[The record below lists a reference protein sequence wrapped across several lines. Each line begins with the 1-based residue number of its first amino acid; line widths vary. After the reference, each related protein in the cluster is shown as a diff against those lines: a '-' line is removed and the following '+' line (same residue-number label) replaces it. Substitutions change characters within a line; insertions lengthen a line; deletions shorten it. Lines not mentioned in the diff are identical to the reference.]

1 MTQAFGATAE
11 FASPATAKA
20 AVARLMRAGFHRA
33 DIDTWPRDGAY
44 LVHVKSGEDDYA
56 DAVRALRGHSQR
68 LSDLGSTIAP
78 RDMDRFLPLGLA
90 ALAGV
95 VMYGLAKRR

>member
-1 MTQAFGATAE
+1 MTRAFGATAE
-11 FASPATAKA
+11 FASSAGAKA
-20 AVARLMRAGFHRA
+20 AVARLIRAGFHRA
-33 DIDTWPRDGAY
+33 DIDTWPRGGAY
-44 LVHVKSGEDDYA
+44 LVHVRSGEDDHA
-56 DAVRALRGHSQR
+56 DAVRALRGHGQR
-68 LSDLGSTIAP
+68 LSDMARAIAP